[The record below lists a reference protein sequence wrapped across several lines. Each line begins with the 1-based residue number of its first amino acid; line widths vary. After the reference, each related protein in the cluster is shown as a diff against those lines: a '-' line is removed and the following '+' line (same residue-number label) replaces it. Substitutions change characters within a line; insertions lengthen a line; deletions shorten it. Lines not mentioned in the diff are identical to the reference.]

1 MLDGPGAQN
10 LPLLER
16 GMGWPLSRHMAVE
29 HVASVIVRGIE
40 RRARRVYAPRLVGP
54 MLPLRQLLG
63 PVVEQQ
69 FRLTGVVRAVEQI
82 DTVAEPD
89 GDQATALKA

>member
-1 MLDGPGAQN
+1 
-10 LPLLER
+10 
-16 GMGWPLSRHMAVE
+16 
-29 HVASVIVRGIE
+29 
-40 RRARRVYAPRLVGP
+40 
-54 MLPLRQLLG
+54 
-63 PVVEQQ
+63 VVEQQ